1 MFFGALCPLASM
13 VSGSCDDILGGAS
26 YVSPFGRL
34 LSSTHSRACG
44 LFFTEVGMANRKGK
58 SSSHSKRS
66 ARPKKLK
73 MVVVPDDLQIT
84 HAHAAGIDVH
94 SREHWVAVPV
104 SSARV
109 PAKDHPAHLPAHVRK
124 FGTCTADLELLA
136 DWLRECGVTT
146 VAMESTGVYW
156 VPLFELLER
165 RGFEVFLVDPRQT
178 RQVSGRP
185 KTDVLDCQWIQRLHS
200 YGLLAPSFRPSDE
213 VCVLR
218 GYLRQRQMLIGNAAR
233 SIQHIQKALEQMN
246 IKLTEAVSDVTGVTG
261 MLILKAILRGERD
274 PKRLAEYRHDNCKQT
289 EEQIARALQGNWR
302 EEHLFALKQAVKAYE
317 FERRQLKECDAA
329 IEKYLKRM
337 EDKSGGEVLAPKPTK
352 GKNAT
357 TPTFDARTLLFQA
370 SGKDL
375 TLIEGIDQSS
385 ALTILSEIGF
395 DMSKWATEKHFTS
408 WLGLCPQHR
417 GSAGK
422 IKNRRLRGGANRA
435 ARAFRMSAQGCHHAK
450 NAMGAFYRRVRS
462 HAGAAK
468 ALVAT
473 ARKIAERVYRLMKYG
488 EGYVRQAMDA
498 YENAYR
504 LKLTK
509 GLAKKAAELGY
520 KLIPNAEA
528 APLA

>member
-1 MFFGALCPLASM
+1 MAKRQAK
-13 VSGSCDDILGGAS
+13 
-26 YVSPFGRL
+26 R
-34 LSSTHSRACG
+34 SR
-44 LFFTEVGMANRKGK
+44 TTK
-58 SSSHSKRS
+58 SS
-66 ARPKKLK
+66 ARRGKPKKVLA
-73 MVVVPDDLQIT
+73 DDLQIT
-84 HAHAAGIDVH
+84 HPHAAGIDVH
-94 SREHWVAVPV
+94 SREHWVAVPAN
-104 SSARV
+104 SASGLPR
-109 PAKDHPAHLPAHVRK
+109 DQLPAHVRN

-136 DWLRECGVTT
+136 DWLTEGGIQT

-185 KTDVLDCQWIQRLHS
+185 KTDVRDCQWIQRLHS

-218 GYLRQRQMLIGNAAR
+218 GYLRQRHMLVRNAAE

-246 IKLTEAVSDVTGVTG
+246 VKLTEAVSDVTGVTG

-274 PKRLAEYRHDNCKQT
+274 PKRLAKYRHDNCKQT
-289 EEQIARALQGNWR
+289 EEQMARALQGNWR
-302 EEHLFALKQAVKAYE
+302 AEHLFALRQAVKAYE

-329 IEKYLKRM
+329 IEKYLKSI
-337 EDKSGGEVLAPKPTK
+337 EDKSGGEVLEPKPTK
-352 GKNAT
+352 GKSAT
-357 TPTFDARTLLFQA
+357 TPTFDARRLLFQA

-375 TLIEGIDQSS
+375 TLIEGIEQSS

-395 DMSKWATEKHFTS
+395 DMSKWPTEKHFTS
-408 WLGLCPQHR
+408 WLGLSPQHR

-435 ARAFRMSAQGCHHAK
+435 ARAFRMAAQGCHHAK
-450 NAMGAFYRRVRS
+450 NAMGAFYRRVRC

-473 ARKIAERVYRLMKYG
+473 ARKIAERVYRLLKYG

-520 KLIPNAEA
+520 KLVPNA
-528 APLA
+528 APAWTV

>member
-1 MFFGALCPLASM
+1 M
-13 VSGSCDDILGGAS
+13 VPGGCDDIIGGAL

-34 LSSTHSRACG
+34 LSSLHSRAYG
-44 LFFTEVGMANRKGK
+44 LIFTEVNMAKRKNSPEAK
-58 SSSHSKRS
+58 PA
-66 ARPKKLK
+66 ARPKKSRK
-73 MVVVPDDLQIT
+73 KVTSDLQIT
-84 HAHAAGIDVH
+84 HPHAAGIDVH
-94 SREHWVAVPV
+94 SREHLVAVPPNSV
-104 SSARV
+104 SA
-109 PAKDHPAHLPAHVRK
+109 PPKDQLPAHVRK
-124 FGTCTADLELLA
+124 FATCTADLELLA
-136 DWLRECGVTT
+136 DWLTECEVTT

-165 RGFEVFLVDPRQT
+165 RGFQVFLVDPRQT

-200 YGLLAPSFRPSDE
+200 YGLLAPSFRPADE

-218 GYLRQRQMLIGNAAR
+218 SYMRQRQMLVDNAAR

-261 MLILKAILRGERD
+261 MLILKAILRGDRD
-274 PKRLAEYRHDNCKQT
+274 PKRLAKYRHDNCKQT
-289 EEQIARALQGNWR
+289 EEEIARALQGNWR

-329 IEKYLKRM
+329 IAATLEAM
-337 EDKSGGEVLAPKPTK
+337 QDKSGGEVLEPKPNKYKNAATAPK
-352 GKNAT
+352 
-357 TPTFDARTLLFQA
+357 FDARQLLFQA

-375 TLIEGIDQSS
+375 TVIEGIDRSS

-395 DMSKWATEKHFTS
+395 DMSKWFTDKNFTS
-408 WLGLCPQHR
+408 WLGLSPQHR

-422 IKNRRLRGGANRA
+422 IKSRRLRGGANRA
-435 ARAFRMSAQGCHHAK
+435 ARAFRMAAQGCHHAK
-450 NAMGAFYRRVRS
+450 NAMGAFYRRMRARV
-462 HAGAAK
+462 GPAK

-473 ARKIAERVYRLMKYG
+473 ARKIAERVYRLLKYG
-488 EGYVRQAMDA
+488 EQYVRQAMDA

-504 LKLTK
+504 IKLTK

-520 KLIPNAEA
+520 KLVPNAEPA
-528 APLA
+528 STV